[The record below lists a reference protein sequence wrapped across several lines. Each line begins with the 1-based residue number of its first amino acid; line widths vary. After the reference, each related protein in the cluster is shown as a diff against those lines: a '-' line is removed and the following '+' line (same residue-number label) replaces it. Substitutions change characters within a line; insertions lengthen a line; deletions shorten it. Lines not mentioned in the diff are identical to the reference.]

1 MIFVG
6 ERGPAS
12 GEVGDL
18 DLFVHEPVHRDPEC
32 LDDLARVKGAG
43 LGLYCD
49 HDGRDDELAGHR
61 SRTRIQVVETSQKPA
76 LIEIYPDLFERLA
89 AGGIVDALVPR
100 LPAAAGERHVP
111 RPGVELVLGAPY
123 DEQLQAEVPLA
134 QHQGD
139 GGLPA
144 PSWFY
149 ERWPEVG
156 ECRCQALEGA
166 RAISCFVVC
175 AHGEESTLLCPDAAR
190 VIDAG
195 SERMVEEG
203 WNIAICLTDL
213 PIRTDGRPV
222 VATVSTACNVAVLSL
237 PPLGVTLLRQRV
249 REATLQ
255 LVNEL
260 YEGSPELGRDGE
272 YPEDDEKG
280 DSGEVRRPGFRAH
293 QLVYRRLT
301 ELISPIRRITPTNE
315 EDDEVD
321 VCFVSP
327 TVRGHVRFL
336 AGIVLANRP
345 WRLFTTMKGTL
356 AAAFATAAYAL
367 VMPIIWQMA
376 DSLSWVRLLAL
387 MVLAVVAMV
396 VWIIVAHHLWERP
409 AAQEEAREQAAL
421 YNASTALTL
430 GVAVLFSYAVL
441 FVLVLLAA
449 GIFLESGFLQSNLGH
464 PVGVSDYVRLAWMA
478 TSLATVAGALG
489 SGLEDEETV
498 REATYGY
505 RQQRRN
511 APNEPEGSADS

>member
-1 MIFVG
+1 LPPEE
-6 ERGPAS
+6 ERHSSDNSDEQQVTREGSVA
-12 GEVGDL
+12 
-18 DLFVHEPVHRDPEC
+18 
-32 LDDLARVKGAG
+32 
-43 LGLYCD
+43 LGL
-49 HDGRDDELAGHR
+49 
-61 SRTRIQVVETSQKPA
+61 IPA
-76 LIEIYPDLFERLA
+76 PEIPHRLA
-89 AGGIVDALVPR
+89 QELSTKLPQLLSRRVD
-100 LPAAAGERHVP
+100 ERVSW
-111 RPGVELVLGAPY
+111 
-123 DEQLQAEVPLA
+123 EVSVICDPLT
-134 QHQGD
+134 G
-139 GGLPA
+139 
-144 PSWFY
+144 S
-149 ERWPEVG
+149 E
-156 ECRCQALEGA
+156 
-166 RAISCFVVC
+166 
-175 AHGEESTLLCPDAAR
+175 PDAAR

-195 SERMVEEG
+195 RERMEEEG
-203 WNIAICLTDL
+203 WNLAICLTDL

-222 VATVSTACNVAVLSL
+222 VATVSTAYNVAVLSL
-237 PPLGVTLLRQRV
+237 PPLGVTLLRRRV

-255 LVNEL
+255 LVSEL
-260 YEGSPELGRDGE
+260 YEGSPELDRAGE
-272 YPEDDEKG
+272 YRDAAEG
-280 DSGEVRRPGFRAH
+280 NSGQVRRPGSRAH
-293 QLVYRRLT
+293 RLVERRLT
-301 ELISPIRRITPTNE
+301 ELISPIRRIAPTNE

-321 VCFVSP
+321 VRFVSP
-327 TVRGHVRFL
+327 KVRGHLRLL
-336 AGIVLANRP
+336 AGMVLANRP

-430 GVAVLFSYAVL
+430 SVAVLFSYAVL

-449 GIFLESGFLQSNLGH
+449 GFFLESGFLQSNLGH
-464 PVGVSDYVRLAWMA
+464 PVGLADYVRLAWMA

>member
-1 MIFVG
+1 MLPEG
-6 ERGPAS
+6 EPSSDNSDEPPPAHDRS
-12 GEVGDL
+12 V
-18 DLFVHEPVHRDPEC
+18 
-32 LDDLARVKGAG
+32 A
-43 LGLYCD
+43 LGL
-49 HDGRDDELAGHR
+49 
-61 SRTRIQVVETSQKPA
+61 IPA
-76 LIEIYPDLFERLA
+76 PEMPHRLA
-89 AGGIVDALVPR
+89 QELSTKLPELLSRRVD
-100 LPAAAGERHVP
+100 ERVSW
-111 RPGVELVLGAPY
+111 
-123 DEQLQAEVPLA
+123 EVSVICDPLT
-134 QHQGD
+134 GSD
-139 GGLPA
+139 
-144 PSWFY
+144 
-149 ERWPEVG
+149 
-156 ECRCQALEGA
+156 
-166 RAISCFVVC
+166 
-175 AHGEESTLLCPDAAR
+175 PDAVR

-195 SERMVEEG
+195 RERMEEEG
-203 WNIAICLTDL
+203 WNLAICLTDL

-222 VATVSTACNVAVLSL
+222 VATVSTAYNVAVLSL
-237 PPLGVTLLRQRV
+237 PPLGVTLLRRRV

-255 LVNEL
+255 LVSEL
-260 YEGSPELGRDGE
+260 YEGSPELGRAGE
-272 YPEDDEKG
+272 YRDAAEG
-280 DSGEVRRPGFRAH
+280 NSGQVRRPGSRAH
-293 QLVYRRLT
+293 RLVERRLT
-301 ELISPIRRITPTNE
+301 ELISPIRRIAPTNE

-321 VCFVSP
+321 VRFVSP
-327 TVRGHVRFL
+327 KVRGHVRLL
-336 AGIVLANRP
+336 AGMVLANRP

-387 MVLAVVAMV
+387 MALALAAMV

-449 GIFLESGFLQSNLGH
+449 GFFLESGFLQSNLGH

>member
-1 MIFVG
+1 LPPEG
-6 ERGPAS
+6 EPSSDNSDEPPPAHDRS
-12 GEVGDL
+12 V
-18 DLFVHEPVHRDPEC
+18 
-32 LDDLARVKGAG
+32 A
-43 LGLYCD
+43 LGL
-49 HDGRDDELAGHR
+49 
-61 SRTRIQVVETSQKPA
+61 IPA
-76 LIEIYPDLFERLA
+76 PEMPHRLA
-89 AGGIVDALVPR
+89 QELSTKLPELLSRRVD
-100 LPAAAGERHVP
+100 ERVSW
-111 RPGVELVLGAPY
+111 
-123 DEQLQAEVPLA
+123 EVSVICDPLT
-134 QHQGD
+134 GSD
-139 GGLPA
+139 
-144 PSWFY
+144 
-149 ERWPEVG
+149 
-156 ECRCQALEGA
+156 
-166 RAISCFVVC
+166 
-175 AHGEESTLLCPDAAR
+175 PDAVR

-195 SERMVEEG
+195 SERMEEEG
-203 WNIAICLTDL
+203 WNLAICLTDL

-222 VATVSTACNVAVLSL
+222 VATVSTAYNVAVLSL
-237 PPLGVTLLRQRV
+237 PPLGVTLLRRRV

-255 LVNEL
+255 LVSEL
-260 YEGSPELGRDGE
+260 YEGSPELGRAGE
-272 YPEDDEKG
+272 YRDAAEG
-280 DSGEVRRPGFRAH
+280 NSGQVRRPGSRAH
-293 QLVYRRLT
+293 RLVERRLT
-301 ELISPIRRITPTNE
+301 ELISPIRRIAPTNE

-321 VCFVSP
+321 VRFVSP
-327 TVRGHVRFL
+327 KVRGHLRLL
-336 AGIVLANRP
+336 AGMVLANRP

-449 GIFLESGFLQSNLGH
+449 GVFLESGFLQSNLGH

>member
-1 MIFVG
+1 MPPEE
-6 ERGPAS
+6 ERHSSDNSDEQQVTREGSVA
-12 GEVGDL
+12 
-18 DLFVHEPVHRDPEC
+18 
-32 LDDLARVKGAG
+32 
-43 LGLYCD
+43 LGL
-49 HDGRDDELAGHR
+49 
-61 SRTRIQVVETSQKPA
+61 IPA
-76 LIEIYPDLFERLA
+76 PEIPHRLA
-89 AGGIVDALVPR
+89 QELSTKLPQLLSRRVD
-100 LPAAAGERHVP
+100 ERVSW
-111 RPGVELVLGAPY
+111 
-123 DEQLQAEVPLA
+123 EVSVICDPLT
-134 QHQGD
+134 G
-139 GGLPA
+139 
-144 PSWFY
+144 S
-149 ERWPEVG
+149 E
-156 ECRCQALEGA
+156 
-166 RAISCFVVC
+166 
-175 AHGEESTLLCPDAAR
+175 PDAAR

-195 SERMVEEG
+195 RERMEEEG
-203 WNIAICLTDL
+203 WNLAICLTDL

-222 VATVSTACNVAVLSL
+222 VATVSTAYNVAVLSL
-237 PPLGVTLLRQRV
+237 PPLGVTLLRRRV

-255 LVNEL
+255 LVSEL
-260 YEGSPELGRDGE
+260 YEGSPELGRAGE
-272 YPEDDEKG
+272 YRDAVEG
-280 DSGEVRRPGFRAH
+280 NSGQVRRPGSRAH
-293 QLVYRRLT
+293 RLVERRLT
-301 ELISPIRRITPTNE
+301 ELISPIRRTAPTNE

-321 VCFVSP
+321 VRFVSP
-327 TVRGHVRFL
+327 KVRGHLRLL
-336 AGIVLANRP
+336 AGMVLANRP

-430 GVAVLFSYAVL
+430 SVAVLFSYAVL
-441 FVLVLLAA
+441 FVLILLAA
-449 GIFLESGFLQSNLGH
+449 GFFLESGFLQSNLGH

>member
-1 MIFVG
+1 MSPEG
-6 ERGPAS
+6 EHSSDSSDETPPTHDRSVA
-12 GEVGDL
+12 
-18 DLFVHEPVHRDPEC
+18 
-32 LDDLARVKGAG
+32 
-43 LGLYCD
+43 LGL
-49 HDGRDDELAGHR
+49 
-61 SRTRIQVVETSQKPA
+61 IPA
-76 LIEIYPDLFERLA
+76 PEMPHRLA
-89 AGGIVDALVPR
+89 QELSTELPQLLSRRVDDSVSW
-100 LPAAAGERHVP
+100 
-111 RPGVELVLGAPY
+111 
-123 DEQLQAEVPLA
+123 EVSVICDPLT
-134 QHQGD
+134 GSD
-139 GGLPA
+139 
-144 PSWFY
+144 
-149 ERWPEVG
+149 
-156 ECRCQALEGA
+156 
-166 RAISCFVVC
+166 
-175 AHGEESTLLCPDAAR
+175 PDAAR

-195 SERMVEEG
+195 RERMVEEG
-203 WNIAICLTDL
+203 WNLAICLTDL
-213 PIRTDGRPV
+213 PIRIDGRPV
-222 VATVSTACNVAVLSL
+222 VATVSTTYNVAVLSL
-237 PPLGVTLLRQRV
+237 PPLGVALLRQRV

-272 YPEDDEKG
+272 YREDDEEG

-293 QLVYRRLT
+293 QLVERRLT

-315 EDDEVD
+315 EDDEVN
-321 VCFVSP
+321 VRFVSP
-327 TVRGHVRFL
+327 KVRGHVRLL
-336 AGIVLANRP
+336 AGMVLANRP

-409 AAQEEAREQAAL
+409 AAQAAREQAAL

-430 GVAVLFSYAVL
+430 SVAVLFSYAVL
-441 FVLVLLAA
+441 FVLVLVAA
-449 GIFLESGFLQSNLGH
+449 GFFLESGFLQSNLGH
-464 PVGVSDYVRLAWMA
+464 PVGLSDYVRLAWMA

-511 APNEPEGSADS
+511 VPNEPEDSSDS

>member
-1 MIFVG
+1 MPPEG
-6 ERGPAS
+6 EPSSDNSDEPPPAHDRS
-12 GEVGDL
+12 V
-18 DLFVHEPVHRDPEC
+18 
-32 LDDLARVKGAG
+32 A
-43 LGLYCD
+43 LGL
-49 HDGRDDELAGHR
+49 
-61 SRTRIQVVETSQKPA
+61 IPA
-76 LIEIYPDLFERLA
+76 PEMPHRLA
-89 AGGIVDALVPR
+89 QELSTKLPELLSRRVD
-100 LPAAAGERHVP
+100 ERVSW
-111 RPGVELVLGAPY
+111 
-123 DEQLQAEVPLA
+123 EVSVICDPLT
-134 QHQGD
+134 GSD
-139 GGLPA
+139 
-144 PSWFY
+144 
-149 ERWPEVG
+149 
-156 ECRCQALEGA
+156 
-166 RAISCFVVC
+166 
-175 AHGEESTLLCPDAAR
+175 PDAVR

-195 SERMVEEG
+195 RERMEEEG
-203 WNIAICLTDL
+203 WNLAICLTDL

-222 VATVSTACNVAVLSL
+222 VATVSTAYNVAVLSL
-237 PPLGVTLLRQRV
+237 PPLGVTLLRRRV

-255 LVNEL
+255 LVSEL
-260 YEGSPELGRDGE
+260 YEGSPELGRAGE
-272 YPEDDEKG
+272 YRDAAEG
-280 DSGEVRRPGFRAH
+280 NSGQVRRPGSRAH
-293 QLVYRRLT
+293 RLVERRLT
-301 ELISPIRRITPTNE
+301 ELISPIRRIAPTNE

-321 VCFVSP
+321 VRFVSP
-327 TVRGHVRFL
+327 KVRGHVRLL
-336 AGIVLANRP
+336 AGMVLANRP

>member
-1 MIFVG
+1 MPPEG
-6 ERGPAS
+6 EPSSDNSDEPPPAHDRS
-12 GEVGDL
+12 V
-18 DLFVHEPVHRDPEC
+18 
-32 LDDLARVKGAG
+32 A
-43 LGLYCD
+43 LGL
-49 HDGRDDELAGHR
+49 
-61 SRTRIQVVETSQKPA
+61 IPA
-76 LIEIYPDLFERLA
+76 PEMPHRLA
-89 AGGIVDALVPR
+89 QDLSTELPELLSRRVD
-100 LPAAAGERHVP
+100 ERVSW
-111 RPGVELVLGAPY
+111 
-123 DEQLQAEVPLA
+123 EVSVICDPLT
-134 QHQGD
+134 GSD
-139 GGLPA
+139 
-144 PSWFY
+144 
-149 ERWPEVG
+149 
-156 ECRCQALEGA
+156 
-166 RAISCFVVC
+166 
-175 AHGEESTLLCPDAAR
+175 PDAVR

-195 SERMVEEG
+195 RERMEEEG
-203 WNIAICLTDL
+203 WNLAICLTDL

-222 VATVSTACNVAVLSL
+222 VATVSTAYNVAVLSL
-237 PPLGVTLLRQRV
+237 PPLGVTLLRRRV

-255 LVNEL
+255 LVSEL
-260 YEGSPELGRDGE
+260 YEGSPELGRAGE
-272 YPEDDEKG
+272 YRDAAEG
-280 DSGEVRRPGFRAH
+280 NSGQVRRPGSRAH
-293 QLVYRRLT
+293 RLVERRLT
-301 ELISPIRRITPTNE
+301 ELISPIRRIAPTNE

-321 VCFVSP
+321 VRFVSP
-327 TVRGHVRFL
+327 KVRGHVRLL
-336 AGIVLANRP
+336 AGMVLANRP

-449 GIFLESGFLQSNLGH
+449 GFFLESGFLQSNLGH

>member
-1 MIFVG
+1 MPPEG
-6 ERGPAS
+6 EPSSDNSDEPPPAHDRS
-12 GEVGDL
+12 V
-18 DLFVHEPVHRDPEC
+18 
-32 LDDLARVKGAG
+32 A
-43 LGLYCD
+43 LGL
-49 HDGRDDELAGHR
+49 
-61 SRTRIQVVETSQKPA
+61 IPA
-76 LIEIYPDLFERLA
+76 PEMPHRLA
-89 AGGIVDALVPR
+89 QELSTKLPELLSRRVD
-100 LPAAAGERHVP
+100 ERVSW
-111 RPGVELVLGAPY
+111 
-123 DEQLQAEVPLA
+123 EVSVICDPLT
-134 QHQGD
+134 GSD
-139 GGLPA
+139 
-144 PSWFY
+144 
-149 ERWPEVG
+149 
-156 ECRCQALEGA
+156 
-166 RAISCFVVC
+166 
-175 AHGEESTLLCPDAAR
+175 PDAVR

-195 SERMVEEG
+195 RERMEEEG
-203 WNIAICLTDL
+203 WNLAICLTDL

-222 VATVSTACNVAVLSL
+222 VATVSTAYNVAVLSL
-237 PPLGVTLLRQRV
+237 PPLGVTLLRRRV

-255 LVNEL
+255 LVSEL
-260 YEGSPELGRDGE
+260 YEGSPELGRAGE
-272 YPEDDEKG
+272 YRDAAEG
-280 DSGEVRRPGFRAH
+280 NSGQVRRPGSRAH
-293 QLVYRRLT
+293 RLVERRLT
-301 ELISPIRRITPTNE
+301 ELLSPIRRVTPTY

-321 VCFVSP
+321 VRFVSP
-327 TVRGHVRFL
+327 KVRGHVRLL
-336 AGIVLANRP
+336 AGMVLANRP

-430 GVAVLFSYAVL
+430 SVAVLFSYAVL

-449 GIFLESGFLQSNLGH
+449 GFFLESGFLQSNLGH

>member
-1 MIFVG
+1 MPPEE
-6 ERGPAS
+6 ERHSSDNSVAQQVTREGSVA
-12 GEVGDL
+12 
-18 DLFVHEPVHRDPEC
+18 
-32 LDDLARVKGAG
+32 
-43 LGLYCD
+43 LGL
-49 HDGRDDELAGHR
+49 
-61 SRTRIQVVETSQKPA
+61 IPA
-76 LIEIYPDLFERLA
+76 PEMPHRLA
-89 AGGIVDALVPR
+89 QELSTKLPQLLSQRVD
-100 LPAAAGERHVP
+100 ERVSW
-111 RPGVELVLGAPY
+111 
-123 DEQLQAEVPLA
+123 EVSVICDPLT
-134 QHQGD
+134 G
-139 GGLPA
+139 
-144 PSWFY
+144 S
-149 ERWPEVG
+149 E
-156 ECRCQALEGA
+156 
-166 RAISCFVVC
+166 
-175 AHGEESTLLCPDAAR
+175 PDAAR

-195 SERMVEEG
+195 RERMEEEG
-203 WNIAICLTDL
+203 WNLAICLTDL

-222 VATVSTACNVAVLSL
+222 VATVSTAYNVAVLSL
-237 PPLGVTLLRQRV
+237 PPLGVTLLRRRV

-255 LVNEL
+255 LVSEL
-260 YEGSPELGRDGE
+260 YEGSPELDRAGE
-272 YPEDDEKG
+272 YRDAAEG
-280 DSGEVRRPGFRAH
+280 NSGQVRRPGSRAH
-293 QLVYRRLT
+293 RLVERRLT
-301 ELISPIRRITPTNE
+301 ELISPIRRIAPTNE

-321 VCFVSP
+321 VRFVSP
-327 TVRGHVRFL
+327 KVRGHLRLL
-336 AGIVLANRP
+336 AGMVLANRP
-345 WRLFTTMKGTL
+345 WMLFTTMKGTL

-396 VWIIVAHHLWERP
+396 AWIIVAHHLWERP

-449 GIFLESGFLQSNLGH
+449 GFFLESGFLQSNLGH

>member
-1 MIFVG
+1 MSPEE
-6 ERGPAS
+6 ERHSSDNSDEQQVTREGSVA
-12 GEVGDL
+12 
-18 DLFVHEPVHRDPEC
+18 
-32 LDDLARVKGAG
+32 
-43 LGLYCD
+43 LGL
-49 HDGRDDELAGHR
+49 
-61 SRTRIQVVETSQKPA
+61 IPA
-76 LIEIYPDLFERLA
+76 PEMPHRLA
-89 AGGIVDALVPR
+89 QELSTKLPQLLSRRVD
-100 LPAAAGERHVP
+100 ERVSW
-111 RPGVELVLGAPY
+111 
-123 DEQLQAEVPLA
+123 EVSVICDPLT
-134 QHQGD
+134 G
-139 GGLPA
+139 
-144 PSWFY
+144 S
-149 ERWPEVG
+149 E
-156 ECRCQALEGA
+156 
-166 RAISCFVVC
+166 
-175 AHGEESTLLCPDAAR
+175 PDAAR

-195 SERMVEEG
+195 HERMVEEG
-203 WNIAICLTDL
+203 WNLAICLTDL
-213 PIRTDGRPV
+213 PIRTDGLPV
-222 VATVSTACNVAVLSL
+222 VATVSTAYNVAVLSL
-237 PPLGVTLLRQRV
+237 PPLGVTLLRRRV

-255 LVNEL
+255 LVSEL
-260 YEGSPELGRDGE
+260 YEGSPELGRAGE
-272 YPEDDEKG
+272 YRDAAEG
-280 DSGEVRRPGFRAH
+280 NSGQVRRPGSRAH
-293 QLVYRRLT
+293 QLVERRLT
-301 ELISPIRRITPTNE
+301 ELISPIRRIAPTNE

-321 VCFVSP
+321 VRFVSP
-327 TVRGHVRFL
+327 KVRGHLRLL
-336 AGIVLANRP
+336 AGMVLANRP

-430 GVAVLFSYAVL
+430 SVAVLFSYAVF
-441 FVLVLLAA
+441 FVLVLMAA
-449 GIFLESGFLQSNLGH
+449 GFFLESGFLQSNLGH

>member
-1 MIFVG
+1 MPP
-6 ERGPAS
+6 EEEHSSDNSDEPPPAHDRS
-12 GEVGDL
+12 V
-18 DLFVHEPVHRDPEC
+18 
-32 LDDLARVKGAG
+32 A
-43 LGLYCD
+43 LGL
-49 HDGRDDELAGHR
+49 
-61 SRTRIQVVETSQKPA
+61 IPA
-76 LIEIYPDLFERLA
+76 PEMPHRLA
-89 AGGIVDALVPR
+89 QELSTKLPELLSRRVD
-100 LPAAAGERHVP
+100 ERVSW
-111 RPGVELVLGAPY
+111 
-123 DEQLQAEVPLA
+123 EVSVICDPLT
-134 QHQGD
+134 GSD
-139 GGLPA
+139 
-144 PSWFY
+144 
-149 ERWPEVG
+149 
-156 ECRCQALEGA
+156 
-166 RAISCFVVC
+166 
-175 AHGEESTLLCPDAAR
+175 PDAVR

-195 SERMVEEG
+195 RERMEEEG
-203 WNIAICLTDL
+203 WNLAICLTDL

-222 VATVSTACNVAVLSL
+222 VATVSTAYNVAVLSL
-237 PPLGVTLLRQRV
+237 PPLGVTLLRRRV

-255 LVNEL
+255 LVSEL
-260 YEGSPELGRDGE
+260 YEGSPELGRAGE
-272 YPEDDEKG
+272 YRDAAEG
-280 DSGEVRRPGFRAH
+280 NSGQVRRPGSRAH
-293 QLVYRRLT
+293 RLVERRLT
-301 ELISPIRRITPTNE
+301 ELISPIRRIAPTNE

-321 VCFVSP
+321 VRFVSP
-327 TVRGHVRFL
+327 KVRGHVRLL
-336 AGIVLANRP
+336 AGMVLANRP

>member
-1 MIFVG
+1 M
-6 ERGPAS
+6 P
-12 GEVGDL
+12 
-18 DLFVHEPVHRDPEC
+18 H
-32 LDDLARVKGAG
+32 
-43 LGLYCD
+43 
-49 HDGRDDELAGHR
+49 
-61 SRTRIQVVETSQKPA
+61 
-76 LIEIYPDLFERLA
+76 RLA
-89 AGGIVDALVPR
+89 QELSTKLPQLLSQRVD
-100 LPAAAGERHVP
+100 ERVSW
-111 RPGVELVLGAPY
+111 
-123 DEQLQAEVPLA
+123 EVSVICDPLT
-134 QHQGD
+134 G
-139 GGLPA
+139 
-144 PSWFY
+144 S
-149 ERWPEVG
+149 E
-156 ECRCQALEGA
+156 
-166 RAISCFVVC
+166 
-175 AHGEESTLLCPDAAR
+175 PDAAR

-195 SERMVEEG
+195 RQRMEEEG
-203 WNIAICLTDL
+203 WNLAICLTDL

-222 VATVSTACNVAVLSL
+222 VATVSTAYNVAVLSL
-237 PPLGVTLLRQRV
+237 PPLGVTLLRRRV

-255 LVNEL
+255 LVSEL
-260 YEGSPELGRDGE
+260 YEGSPELGRAGE
-272 YPEDDEKG
+272 YRDAAEG
-280 DSGEVRRPGFRAH
+280 NSGQVRRPGSRAH
-293 QLVYRRLT
+293 QLVERRLT
-301 ELISPIRRITPTNE
+301 ELISPIRRIAPTNE

-321 VCFVSP
+321 VRFVSP
-327 TVRGHVRFL
+327 KVRGHLTLL
-336 AGIVLANRP
+336 AGMVLANRP
-345 WRLFTTMKGTL
+345 WMLFTTMKGTL

-396 VWIIVAHHLWERP
+396 AWIIVAHHLWERP

-449 GIFLESGFLQSNLGH
+449 GFFLESGFLQSNLGH

>member
-1 MIFVG
+1 LPPEG
-6 ERGPAS
+6 EPSSDNSDEPPPAHDRS
-12 GEVGDL
+12 V
-18 DLFVHEPVHRDPEC
+18 
-32 LDDLARVKGAG
+32 A
-43 LGLYCD
+43 LGL
-49 HDGRDDELAGHR
+49 
-61 SRTRIQVVETSQKPA
+61 IPA
-76 LIEIYPDLFERLA
+76 PEMPHRLA
-89 AGGIVDALVPR
+89 QELSTKLPELLSRRVD
-100 LPAAAGERHVP
+100 ERVSW
-111 RPGVELVLGAPY
+111 
-123 DEQLQAEVPLA
+123 EVSVICDPLT
-134 QHQGD
+134 GSD
-139 GGLPA
+139 
-144 PSWFY
+144 
-149 ERWPEVG
+149 
-156 ECRCQALEGA
+156 
-166 RAISCFVVC
+166 
-175 AHGEESTLLCPDAAR
+175 PDAVR

-195 SERMVEEG
+195 RERMDEEG
-203 WNIAICLTDL
+203 WNLAICLTDL

-222 VATVSTACNVAVLSL
+222 VATVSTAYNVAVLSL
-237 PPLGVTLLRQRV
+237 PPLGVTLLRRRV

-255 LVNEL
+255 LVSEL
-260 YEGSPELGRDGE
+260 YEGSPELGRAGE
-272 YPEDDEKG
+272 YRDAAEG
-280 DSGEVRRPGFRAH
+280 NSGQVRRPGSRAH
-293 QLVYRRLT
+293 RLVERRLT
-301 ELISPIRRITPTNE
+301 ELISPIRRIAPTNE

-321 VCFVSP
+321 VRFVSP
-327 TVRGHVRFL
+327 KVRGHLRLL
-336 AGIVLANRP
+336 AGMVLANRP

-449 GIFLESGFLQSNLGH
+449 GFFLESGFLQSNLGH